1 MRPTTVI
8 FDMDGLL
15 IDSEPLWEEAA
26 GEILAGFNVRLT
38 PEQYHQHTGL
48 RTPEFLAWWFTY
60 FGISAEYIGET
71 EKNLVDLVIRKV
83 SARPRF
89 QPGVPHIL
97 QFFKER
103 GYRMGLAS
111 SSPMNLI
118 DTVEELGQL
127 GQYIEVK
134 TSAEHLPYGKPHPQV
149 YLECAHQLG
158 VSPLECVAFED
169 SFNGLISAKAARMTC
184 VVVPAPDQQDQPR
197 WNASDLKLST
207 LEDFNEA
214 TLEALPFG
222 NLTPKPFKNV
232 KGVAFP
238 G

>member
-26 GEILAGFNVRLT
+26 EEILARFNVRLT

-48 RTPEFLAWWFTY
+48 RTPEFLAWWFSY
-60 FGISAEYIGET
+60 FGISAAYIGET
-71 EKNLVDLVIRKV
+71 EKNLVDLVIQKV
-83 SARPRF
+83 SAKPRF
-89 QPGVPHIL
+89 QPGVPYIL
-97 QFFKER
+97 EFFKEH

-127 GQYIEVK
+127 GRYIEVK
-134 TSAEHLPYGKPHPQV
+134 TSAEHLLYGKPHPQV
-149 YLECAHQLG
+149 YLECARQME
-158 VSPLECVAFED
+158 VPPLQCVAFED
-169 SFNGLISAKAARMTC
+169 SFNGLIAAKAARMTC
-184 VVVPAPDQQDQPR
+184 VVVPAPDLRDQPR
-197 WNASDLKLST
+197 WNASDLKLNS
-207 LEDFNEA
+207 LEDFNAA
-214 TLEALPFG
+214 TLDALQFG
-222 NLTPKPFKNV
+222 NLTQKPFKNV